1 MSPLEAALAVAG
13 VPEGDPA
20 TALKIAKLR
29 ALLRAYVK
37 TWADYDKRFRILAV
51 ELMVLA
57 PLWNPETH
65 HVSRTYTLAGKLDLC
80 VEDEQ
85 GRYAIIDHKTCA
97 EDIEDAD
104 ASYFKAKI
112 VEGQFLHYDC
122 LERLNNR
129 RIDHLRLNVAR
140 KTATAPRQIHKPEL
154 AEIANYGTYFG
165 QVVSPEARVYAYE
178 LKREN
183 LELYGARLYYEAAIE
198 KPNWYF
204 ARRNITHVD
213 KLDLDEYMRDLW
225 QDAVAMREERLLPR
239 HTPTSKAC
247 MAYGTPCQF
256 LGICS
261 GYDKPESDRWAP
273 VKNVHEE
280 LIGLPGESRA
290 YITNSRLQM
299 FKLCKRKHHFLYEM
313 GIRRQEPSE
322 ALDYGIRWHE
332 CLAALYLQ
340 MQADQQ
346 AEQDNQSS
354 EEGKEQYCEP
364 ESSTTAAV

>member
-1 MSPLEAALAVAG
+1 LAKAG
-13 VPEGDPA
+13 LPIGDPA
-20 TALKIAKLR
+20 HALKITKLQS
-29 ALLRAYVK
+29 LLRAYAK
-37 TWADYDKRFRILAV
+37 TWVDYDKRFRILAV

-80 VEDEQ
+80 IEDEQ
-85 GRYAIIDHKTCA
+85 GRYAIIDHKTCG

-104 ASYFKAKI
+104 APYFKAKI
-112 VEGQFLHYDC
+112 VEGQFLHYDT
-122 LERLNNR
+122 LERLNDR
-129 RIDHLRLNVAR
+129 RIDHLTLNVAR
-140 KTATAPRQIHKPEL
+140 KTATAPRQITRRSDL
-154 AEIANYGTYFG
+154 DEIANYRTYFG
-165 QVVSPEARVYAYE
+165 EPISAEAAVYAYE

-183 LELYGARLYYEAAIE
+183 LELYGARLYHDAAIE
-198 KPNWYF
+198 KPKWYF

-247 MAYGTPCQF
+247 MAYNTPCQF

-261 GYDKPESDRWAP
+261 GYDKPESDRWEP

-280 LIGLPGESRA
+280 LVGLPGESRA

-322 ALDYGIRWHE
+322 ALDYGILWHE
-332 CLAALYLQ
+332 CLAEYYLT
-340 MQADQQ
+340 MQQQ
-346 AEQDNQSS
+346 QQQEAEQSAS
-354 EEGKEQYCEP
+354 EERKEQHEP
-364 ESSTTAAV
+364 EPAAAN